1 MKKIL
6 SADQIV
12 TEALMLL
19 NEAGIDGIS
28 TRKIAKQLGVEQPAL
43 YWHFK
48 NKDRLLQA
56 MAEAAMQ
63 THWNF
68 PLPEEGQDVKT
79 WLINNLKS
87 FRHTLLLYRDG
98 ARLHAFHVPGDDSGR
113 LEQKISF
120 LVGQGIDE
128 NDAKLALM
136 TASKFT
142 VGFVLEEQQEGSLT
156 GLNRRSQFFIAD
168 KELMY
173 ERGLE
178 LILSGIISE

>member
-48 NKDRLLQA
+48 HTARQLQA

-156 GLNRRSQFFIAD
+156 ELNRRSQFFIAD